1 MKNIICVCQMRNCVI
16 HSNEDRLYA
25 YVQYQL
31 DEKEGPTTLTAIAN
45 TNESSTCVQAKLK
58 RDITK

>member
-1 MKNIICVCQMRNCVI
+1 MRKLRYS
-16 HSNEDRLYA
+16 SNEDRLYA

-45 TNESSTCVQAKLK
+45 TNESSTNL
-58 RDITK
+58 RSPS

>member
-1 MKNIICVCQMRNCVI
+1 MKTG
-16 HSNEDRLYA
+16 YA

-45 TNESSTCVQAKLK
+45 TRVVQTCVQAKLK

>member
-1 MKNIICVCQMRNCVI
+1 MRKLRYS
-16 HSNEDRLYA
+16 SNEDRLYA

-45 TNESSTCVQAKLK
+45 TMRVVQSIIQAKLK
-58 RDITK
+58 QYYKVKRGDNLE